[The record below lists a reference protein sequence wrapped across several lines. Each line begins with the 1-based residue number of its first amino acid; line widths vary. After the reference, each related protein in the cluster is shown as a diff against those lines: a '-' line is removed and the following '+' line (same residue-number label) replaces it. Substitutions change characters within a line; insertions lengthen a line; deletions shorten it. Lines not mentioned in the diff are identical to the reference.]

1 MTDDQVYLQ
10 KLLNEIKGET
20 NQFALMEVCGTHTMA
35 IAKSGIRELVPPNLK
50 LLSGPGCPVCVTAQG
65 DIDAV
70 IEMVKNPAITLL
82 TFGDMMRVPGTTS
95 SLQEE
100 RSRGADIRVVYSPLD
115 ALAAA
120 QQMPAREVVFLGIG
134 FETTAPTV
142 GVTIQEAANAGLR
155 NFSVLSLHKIV
166 PPALAVIFA
175 DPDIKVDGLICPGH
189 VVAVTGIEPYQELAQ
204 QAHKPMVVTGFE
216 TRDILEGIVM
226 LLRQLHRNQAMVEIQ
241 YRRVVKPEGNLVA
254 QKTLADVF
262 ETADCRWRGL
272 GLIPQSG
279 LKIQE
284 KYRGFDA
291 HHKFAVPEFEDIPI
305 KGCACGEV
313 LTGKITPREC
323 ALFGKGCTPIRPI
336 GPCMVSQEGACAA
349 YYRYTPVK
357 GRE

>member
-1 MTDDQVYLQ
+1 MTEEKDYLH
-10 KLLNEIKGET
+10 KLLAEIQGET
-20 NQFALMEVCGTHTMA
+20 RPVALMEVCGTHTMA

-70 IEMVKNPAITLL
+70 IEMVKDPAITLM
-82 TFGDMMRVPGTTS
+82 TFGDMMRVPGTVS

-120 QQMPAREVVFLGIG
+120 KNMPDREVVFLGIG
-134 FETTAPTV
+134 FETTAPAV
-142 GVTIQEAANAGLR
+142 GITIQEAARGGIS

-166 PPALAVIFA
+166 PPALEVIFA

-189 VVAVTGIEPYQELAQ
+189 VTAVTGIGPYQILAEKSN
-204 QAHKPMVVTGFE
+204 KPMVVTGFE
-216 TRDILEGIVM
+216 TKDVLEGIVM
-226 LLRQLHRNQAMVEIQ
+226 LLRQLHRGQAKVEIQ

-254 QKTLADVF
+254 QQTLEEVF
-262 ETADCRWRGL
+262 EPADCRWRGL
-272 GLIPQSG
+272 GLIPLSG
-279 LKIQE
+279 LNIRS
-284 KYRGFDA
+284 KYENLDA
-291 HHKFAVPEFEDIPI
+291 RKKFAVPDIEDIPI

-313 LTGKITPREC
+313 LTGKITPHQC
-323 ALFGKGCTPIRPI
+323 ALFGKGCTPLRPI

-349 YYRYTPVK
+349 YYRYTPIK
-357 GRE
+357 GRD